1 MTYCKIAKAS
11 LLHCHKWWNG
21 ISIPSASHFSHCA
34 YKGRDIF
41 TVQHGSYCCDSLY
54 VYWISWSLL
63 EITTTIKAHR
73 VIARNTIHHKEGN
86 LEVVMN
92 LIYDHLPQF
101 IFGTN
106 HKHKNKNRYSRLYN
120 SLHSLIGISFIHQ
133 FLMFLIVPVDHPIYK
148 IWCICMVLE

>member
-1 MTYCKIAKAS
+1 MFRAFGPILPLQTLQSIGNSFVHLKFAHVASIQLPAAILALQFWSPAKISMTYCKMAKAS
-11 LLHCHKWWNG
+11 LLHCHKWWSG

-101 IFGTN
+101 IFRN
-106 HKHKNKNRYSRLYN
+106 
-120 SLHSLIGISFIHQ
+120 
-133 FLMFLIVPVDHPIYK
+133 
-148 IWCICMVLE
+148 